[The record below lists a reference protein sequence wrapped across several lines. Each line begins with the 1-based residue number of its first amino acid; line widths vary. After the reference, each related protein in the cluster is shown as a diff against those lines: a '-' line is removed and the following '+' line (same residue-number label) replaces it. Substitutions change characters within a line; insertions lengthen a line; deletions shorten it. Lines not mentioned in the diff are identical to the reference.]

1 MAMTDEDKRWEIESD
16 ARSLVEA
23 ELVKRDL
30 KRYKAAVA
38 KIKEENAAR
47 ADAIKP

>member
-1 MAMTDEDKRWEIESD
+1 MAMTDEDKRWETEQD

-23 ELVKRDL
+23 ELVQGDP

-38 KIKEENAAR
+38 KIKEENEAR
-47 ADAIKP
+47 KRATTK